1 MFDILYVYSIIVSG
15 LLFMKRFIFKI
26 LLLFAF
32 ILNFTILA
40 GFCETLEINS
50 ITYDNSGAVLS
61 INSFDSFEYQ
71 TNTKPIV
78 RFVPEEQKIYF
89 DLQPAKLKGSNK
101 TYVIGSDGI
110 EEISISQ
117 FSQNPETVRVVI
129 RHNSEFNPANICLKR
144 INNTFFVRFKQTV
157 ISNYYFQEVYKES
170 ETQDLYETTTI
181 NQKITGAGTT
191 LNQINSAFDNNAQN
205 ADNIILTPNDQI
217 IKTKYY
223 VDNISFRGAMPIISG
238 TGTYTLSK
246 PIYLTSP
253 SRVAYDIKNAV
264 VNPVYRNKDIPFG
277 TNDSIKIGQFNQ
289 NTARIVI
296 TSPDSHNFIPVLYGD
311 SQRLALYNPKTT
323 SALNLYSST
332 VNMSA
337 VNSEK
342 IDDKTFGAKISFNGP
357 LVYGID
363 KAPNNKL
370 IINIYNVNNY
380 FSGAIKSELR
390 GTPFENAEMTD
401 LKGGG
406 AKLTLPLTDIENT
419 DIYLGADGKT
429 LRIRVNTTNVYV
441 PKEEPVVENPPAK
454 IKIPAIFKPRKDSKK
469 YIMLDAGHGG
479 SDCGAIRNNI
489 NEKDIVLDITKRV
502 EKLLKKKG
510 YVVAMTRETD
520 TYVSLEDRV
529 EMSETFNPDI
539 FISIHVNSS
548 NSDTP
553 YGIETHYYKDNSLV
567 LAKNMHAAMLNNIN
581 SKDRGLF
588 KSKFYVINHTT
599 APAVLLEVGFLSN
612 PQERAQLI
620 TESRK
625 NATAKAIVEGI
636 DAYFK

>member
-1 MFDILYVYSIIVSG
+1 
-15 LLFMKRFIFKI
+15 MKRIIFKI
-26 LLLFAF
+26 FLLLAF

-50 ITYDNSGAVLS
+50 VTYDNSGAVLS
-61 INSFDSFEYQ
+61 INSFDTFDYQ
-71 TNTKPIV
+71 TNVKPIV
-78 RFVPEEQKIYF
+78 RFLPEEQKLYF

-101 TYVIGSDGI
+101 DYVINSDGI
-110 EEISISQ
+110 EEISIAQ
-117 FSQNPETVRVVI
+117 FSQNPETVRIVVKY
-129 RHNSEFNPANICLKR
+129 NDKFNPANICIKR

-170 ETQDLYETTTI
+170 GTQEIYESTTI
-181 NQKITGAGTT
+181 NQKIAGASTNT
-191 LNQINSAFDNNAQN
+191 FNQINSAFNNN
-205 ADNIILTPNDQI
+205 SPEDGDVILTPKNQI
-217 IKTKYY
+217 LKTKYY
-223 VDNISFRGAMPIISG
+223 IDNISFRGAMPVISG
-238 TGTYTLSK
+238 AGAYTLSK
-246 PIYLTSP
+246 PMYLASP
-253 SRVAYDIKNAV
+253 SRVAFDIKNAV

-296 TSPDSHNFIPVLYGD
+296 TTPNPENYIPVLYGD
-311 SQRLALYNPKTT
+311 AQRLALYNPKTT

-332 VNMSA
+332 TNMTA

-342 IDDKTFGAKISFNGP
+342 IDGQTFGAKLVFNSP
-357 LVYGID
+357 LIFGID
-363 KAPNNKL
+363 KTQQNKL
-370 IINIYNVNNY
+370 VLNLYNVNNY
-380 FSGAIKSELR
+380 FSGAIKTELR
-390 GTPFENAEMTD
+390 GTPFESLEMTD

-406 AKLTLPLTDIENT
+406 AKFTLPLNDIDHS
-419 DIYLGADGKT
+419 DIYIGGDGKT
-429 LRIRVNTTNVYV
+429 LRIRVHTTSAYI
-441 PKEEPVVENPPAK
+441 PKEEPIIEIQTPK
-454 IKIPAIFKPRKDSKK
+454 IVIPAIVKPRKDNKK
-469 YIMLDAGHGG
+469 YVILDAGHGG
-479 SDCGAIRNNI
+479 SDCGAIRDNI

-502 EKLLKKKG
+502 EKMLKKKG

-520 TYVSLEDRV
+520 KYVSLEERV
-529 EMSETFNPDI
+529 EMSEVFNPDI

-548 NSDTP
+548 NSDSP
-553 YGIETHYYKDNSLV
+553 YGIETHYYKDNSLS

>member
-1 MFDILYVYSIIVSG
+1 
-15 LLFMKRFIFKI
+15 MKRIIFKI
-26 LLLFAF
+26 FLLLAF

-50 ITYDNSGAVLS
+50 VTYDNSGAVLS
-61 INSFDSFEYQ
+61 INSFDTFDYQ
-71 TNTKPIV
+71 TNVKPIV
-78 RFVPEEQKIYF
+78 RFLPEEQKLYF

-101 TYVIGSDGI
+101 DYVINSDGI
-110 EEISISQ
+110 EEISIAQ
-117 FSQNPETVRVVI
+117 FSQNPETVRIVVKY
-129 RHNSEFNPANICLKR
+129 NDKFNPANICIKR

-170 ETQDLYETTTI
+170 GTQEIYESTTI
-181 NQKITGAGTT
+181 NQKIAGASTNT
-191 LNQINSAFDNNAQN
+191 FNQINSAFNNN
-205 ADNIILTPNDQI
+205 SPEDGDVILTPKNQI
-217 IKTKYY
+217 LKTKYY
-223 VDNISFRGAMPIISG
+223 IDNISFRGAMPVISG
-238 TGTYTLSK
+238 AGAYTLSK
-246 PIYLTSP
+246 PMYLASP
-253 SRVAYDIKNAV
+253 SRVAFDIKNAV

-296 TSPDSHNFIPVLYGD
+296 TTPNPENYIPVLYGD
-311 SQRLALYNPKTT
+311 AQRLALYNPKTT

-332 VNMSA
+332 TNMTA

-342 IDDKTFGAKISFNGP
+342 IDGQTFGAKLVFNSP
-357 LVYGID
+357 LIFGID
-363 KAPNNKL
+363 KTQQNKL
-370 IINIYNVNNY
+370 VLNLYNVNNY
-380 FSGAIKSELR
+380 FSGAIKTELR
-390 GTPFENAEMTD
+390 GTPFESLEMTD

-406 AKLTLPLTDIENT
+406 AKFTLPLNDIDHS
-419 DIYLGADGKT
+419 DIYIGGDGKT
-429 LRIRVNTTNVYV
+429 LRIRVHTTSAYI
-441 PKEEPVVENPPAK
+441 PKEEPITEIQTPK
-454 IKIPAIFKPRKDSKK
+454 IVIPAIVKPRKDNKK
-469 YIMLDAGHGG
+469 YVILDAGHGG
-479 SDCGAIRNNI
+479 SDCGAIRDNI

-502 EKLLKKKG
+502 EKMLKKKG

-520 TYVSLEDRV
+520 KYVSLEERV
-529 EMSETFNPDI
+529 EMSEVFNPDI

-548 NSDTP
+548 NSDSP
-553 YGIETHYYKDNSLV
+553 YGIETHYYKDNSLS